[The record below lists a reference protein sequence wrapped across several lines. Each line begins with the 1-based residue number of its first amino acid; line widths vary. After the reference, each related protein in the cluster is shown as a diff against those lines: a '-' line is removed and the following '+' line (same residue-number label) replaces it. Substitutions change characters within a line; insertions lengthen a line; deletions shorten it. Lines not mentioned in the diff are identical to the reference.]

1 MMRHVLFWFIV
12 AGLVHGAPKVENP
25 GFESG
30 TFAVYPGYARQNG
43 GAIVGWKIE
52 GNVGINPVFA
62 PKARQAFSDNGRIP
76 EGRQVAF
83 LQNCGKLSQE
93 IAGFEPGKRYRVCFR
108 ENARHNHAP
117 DRNPR
122 LKVTLGGE
130 VIVSEHAVLP
140 VGGFE
145 EYGTPYARVESAVF
159 TAPRAGA
166 FELVFETTFAD
177 RVAVLLDQI
186 TIEELPQP

>member
-1 MMRHVLFWFIV
+1 MMRATLFWLV
-12 AGLVHGAPKVENP
+12 VGGLAYGAPQVANP
-25 GFESG
+25 GFEST
-30 TFAVYPGYARQNG
+30 TFAVSPGYAQQNG
-43 GAIVGWKIE
+43 GMIPGWKID
-52 GNVGINPVFA
+52 GSVGINPVFA
-62 PKARQAFSDNGRIP
+62 PKAKHAFSDNGRIP

-93 IAGFEPGKRYRVCFR
+93 IAGFEAGKRYRVCFR

-145 EYGTPYARVESAVF
+145 EYGVPYARVESAVF

-177 RVAVLLDQI
+177 RVAVLLDQV
-186 TIEELPQP
+186 TIEELREP